1 MQCAN
6 LRLLIC
12 AKGKLFLVFH
22 MGSGLEKLKKETHP
36 RGESLG
42 GLKEAEQ
49 AALRGRGNL
58 GRESDSRS
66 CRTAG
71 GAES

>member
-22 MGSGLEKLKKETHP
+22 MGSGLEKLKETHP
-36 RGESLG
+36 REESLG

-49 AALRGRGNL
+49 AAPRDRGNL
-58 GRESDSRS
+58 GVSLGRLHVGTER
-66 CRTAG
+66 
-71 GAES
+71 